1 MNENNTIATL
11 LQTLI
16 DEVHNLRMAITISQK
31 DWLNTNEAAFLLGV
45 EPQTI
50 NQRASDKEITYYKGG
65 KYRSYNKKEVV
76 DSFFGNRTRVA
87 SNAEVEQQAMME
99 RIQRKYGKTA

>member
-50 NQRASDKEITYYKGG
+50 NQRASDKEISYYKGG
-65 KYRSYNKKEVV
+65 KYR
-76 DSFFGNRTRVA
+76 
-87 SNAEVEQQAMME
+87 
-99 RIQRKYGKTA
+99 

>member
-1 MNENNTIATL
+1 MEKNNTNKTPL

-16 DEVHNLRMAITISQK
+16 DEVHDLRMAIIISQK
-31 DWLNTNEAAFLLGV
+31 DWLNTNEVAFLLGV

-87 SNAEVEQQAMME
+87 SNAEIEQQAEME
-99 RIQRKYGKTA
+99 RHKRKYGK